1 MQSND
6 KVNTL
11 EKKQKQVEADF
22 ATAKKDLAAK
32 VAENQNLAKKRDGL
46 EIKVKELTTDIES
59 AKNEIKACKVE
70 HEGKISSQKKEQETS
85 LK

>member
-32 VAENQNLAKKRDGL
+32 VAENQDLAKKRDGL

-59 AKNEIKACKVE
+59 AKNDIKACKVE
-70 HEGKISSQKKEQETS
+70 HEGKISFQKKEQETS

>member
-1 MQSND
+1 
-6 KVNTL
+6 
-11 EKKQKQVEADF
+11 
-22 ATAKKDLAAK
+22 
-32 VAENQNLAKKRDGL
+32 L

-59 AKNEIKACKVE
+59 AKNDIKACKVE